1 MHGGFS
7 WGHEKDTRHRAGPA
21 KAAARGGRSS
31 PHSDVSRGA
40 GLFGNGRQTLRS
52 SERPQLRFAD
62 LRAGA
67 RGNARDPPRRP
78 GRVAHRTRQGTGA
91 VSCEPR
97 SAPTGGRTAGSAP
110 GRARGQAGFRSPG
123 PPLPAMLHR
132 QLALRGAARKGSA
145 GDSRTP
151 KAFCRPRLFRPF
163 TPPPFLVGR
172 REQVVGLVRLR
183 STSAGAF

>member
-7 WGHEKDTRHRAGPA
+7 WGHEKDTRHRAVPA

-31 PHSDVSRGA
+31 PHSDVSPGA

-62 LRAGA
+62 LRARA

-110 GRARGQAGFRSPG
+110 EEPEGRPGSAAPGRRCPPCCTGSSRSE
-123 PPLPAMLHR
+123 
-132 QLALRGAARKGSA
+132 ALRGKEVPG
-145 GDSRTP
+145 TP
-151 KAFCRPRLFRPF
+151 APLRPSVGPASSGHLPRPRFWW
-163 TPPPFLVGR
+163 G
-172 REQVVGLVRLR
+172 GGSRLW
-183 STSAGAF
+183 G